1 MTLELGKIYVP
12 VRFIAQRVCLLVDV
26 DDKYVS
32 VIILFL
38 SRNDS
43 SILELTDPVVYLP
56 REHFT
61 SNYKRLI

>member
-12 VRFIAQRVCLLVDV
+12 VLFIVQRVCLLVDV

-32 VIILFL
+32 VFIL
-38 SRNDS
+38 SWNDS
-43 SILELTDPVVYLP
+43 SVLELTKDAVVYLP
-56 REHFT
+56 REYFT